1 LEISKPAFTLINL
14 RFIKQGGNRIMVTT
28 KLDLVKEYKTYYTA
42 KTNPELF
49 EFNEIPFLTIAGK
62 GEPGG
67 EEFTS
72 KVEAL
77 YSLAYGVKNIY
88 KKQGKDFAVPKLEGL
103 WWVNSDKLALEVSR
117 EEWQWKLLIRLPDF
131 VTLEAFEKTREE
143 VFKKKRL
150 ELTKE
155 IKFEEIK
162 EGRSV
167 QIMHVGPYSIESETI
182 EKMRDFMKKNDLVEN
197 GLHHEIYLSDPRKM
211 APNKMKTILRQPVK
225 KN

>member
-1 LEISKPAFTLINL
+1 
-14 RFIKQGGNRIMVTT
+14 MVTN
-28 KLDLVKEYKTYYTA
+28 KLDLVKEYKTYYTT
-42 KTNPELF
+42 KTNPELV

-88 KKQGKDFAVPKLEGL
+88 KNQGKDFAVPKLEGL
-103 WWVNSDKLALEVSR
+103 WWVNSDKAAWEVSR
-117 EEWQWKLLIRLPDF
+117 KEWQWKLLIRLPDF

-167 QIMHVGPYSIESETI
+167 QVMHLGPYSIESETI
-182 EKMRDFMKKNDLVEN
+182 EKMKDFMKKNDLVEN

-211 APNKMKTILRQPVK
+211 APEKMKTILRQPVK

>member
-1 LEISKPAFTLINL
+1 LEISKPAFILFNL
-14 RFIKQGGNRIMVTT
+14 RFINQGGNRIMVTT

-42 KTNPELF
+42 KTNPELV

-67 EEFTS
+67 KEFTS

-103 WWVNSDKLALEVSR
+103 WWVNSDKPALEVSR
-117 EEWQWKLLIRLPDF
+117 KEWQWKLLIRLPDF
-131 VTLEAFEKTREE
+131 VTLEVFEKTREE
-143 VFKKKRL
+143 VFKKKYL

-167 QIMHVGPYSIESETI
+167 QIMHLGPYSIESETI
-182 EKMRDFMKKNDLVEN
+182 EKMKDFMKKNDLVEN

-211 APNKMKTILRQPVK
+211 APEKMKTILRQPVK

>member
-1 LEISKPAFTLINL
+1 LEISKSAFTLINL

-42 KTNPELF
+42 KTNPELV

-103 WWVNSDKLALEVSR
+103 WWVNSDKPALEV
-117 EEWQWKLLIRLPDF
+117 LLRLPDF
-131 VTLEAFEKTREE
+131 VTLEVFEKTREE
-143 VFKKKRL
+143 VFKKKHL

-167 QIMHVGPYSIESETI
+167 QVMHLGPYSIESETI
-182 EKMRDFMKKNDLVEN
+182 EKMRDFMKKNDLAEN

-211 APNKMKTILRQPVK
+211 APEKMKTILRQPVK
-225 KN
+225 KR

>member
-1 LEISKPAFTLINL
+1 LEISKPAFILINL
-14 RFIKQGGNRIMVTT
+14 RFINQGGNKIMVTT

-42 KTNPELF
+42 KTNPELV
-49 EFNEIPFLTIAGK
+49 EFNEIPFLAIVGK

-72 KVEAL
+72 KIEAL
-77 YSLAYGVKNIY
+77 YSLAYGAKNIY

-103 WWVNSDKLALEVSR
+103 WWVNSDKPALEVPR
-117 EEWQWKLLIRLPDF
+117 EEWKWKLLIRLPDF
-131 VTLEAFEKTREE
+131 VTLEVFEKTKEE

-150 ELTKE
+150 ELIKE
-155 IKFEEIK
+155 IKLEEIK

-167 QIMHVGPYSIESETI
+167 QVMHLGPYSIESETI

-211 APNKMKTILRQPVK
+211 APNKMKTILRRPVK

>member
-1 LEISKPAFTLINL
+1 
-14 RFIKQGGNRIMVTT
+14 MVTT

-42 KTNPELF
+42 KTNPELV

-103 WWVNSDKLALEVSR
+103 WWVNSDKPTLEVPR

-167 QIMHVGPYSIESETI
+167 QIMHLGPYSIESETI

-197 GLHHEIYLSDPRKM
+197 GLHHEIYLSDPRKIV
-211 APNKMKTILRQPVK
+211 PEKMKTILRQPVK

>member
-1 LEISKPAFTLINL
+1 
-14 RFIKQGGNRIMVTT
+14 MVTT
-28 KLDLVKEYKTYYTA
+28 KLELVKEYKTYYTA
-42 KTNPELF
+42 KTNPELV
-49 EFNEIPFLTIAGK
+49 EFNEIPFLTIVGK

-67 EEFTS
+67 EEFNG

-103 WWVNSDKLALEVSR
+103 WWVNSYKPPLEVPR

-131 VTLEAFEKTREE
+131 VTLEAFEKTKEE

-150 ELTKE
+150 ELIKE
-155 IKFEEIK
+155 IKLEKIK

-167 QIMHVGPYSIESETI
+167 QIMHLGPYSIESETI
-182 EKMRDFMKKNDLVEN
+182 EKMRDFMKKNDFTEN
-197 GLHHEIYLSDPRKM
+197 GLHHEIYLSDPRKI
-211 APNKMKTILRQPVK
+211 APEKMKTILRQPVK
-225 KN
+225 KR

>member
-1 LEISKPAFTLINL
+1 
-14 RFIKQGGNRIMVTT
+14 MVTT

-42 KTNPELF
+42 KTNPELV

-103 WWVNSDKLALEVSR
+103 WWVNSDKPALEVSH

-131 VTLEAFEKTREE
+131 VTLEASEKTREE

-150 ELTKE
+150 ETTKE

-167 QIMHVGPYSIESETI
+167 QVMHLGPYSIESETI
-182 EKMRDFMKKNDLVEN
+182 GKMKDFMKKNDLVEN

-211 APNKMKTILRQPVK
+211 APEKMKTILRQPVK